1 MPEITAS
8 MVKALR
14 EETGQ
19 GMMECKKALTEAN
32 GDVEAARDLL
42 RKRGLITAEKKAG
55 RATGEGFIAIS
66 VNDASTSAAMVEARC
81 ETDFCARNDVFQ
93 TMVRDVANLAAQA
106 PDGNVTETA
115 EITDAVQ
122 QALAKI
128 GENMSFSR
136 GMKIT
141 AQRVG
146 SYVHHN
152 GKVGVI
158 VGVDGEADDDLLKDI
173 CMHIAFAAPMAVT
186 PDDIPADLIEQEKK
200 IAIDQAVESGKP
212 KEIAEKMVAGKIR
225 KFVEERSLT
234 EQLVALEEKYGKKK
248 VKDLLPNGKITA
260 FARFAVG
267 EK

>member
-1 MPEITAS
+1 MAEITAA

-19 GMMECKKALTEAN
+19 GMMECKKALAEAN

-42 RKRGLITAEKKAG
+42 RKRGLVTAEKKAG
-55 RATGEGFIAIS
+55 RATGEGLVA
-66 VNDASTSAAMVEARC
+66 VACNADRTSAAMVEARC
-81 ETDFCARNDVFQ
+81 ETDFCARNEVFQ
-93 TMVRDVANLAAQA
+93 AMVRDLANLASSA
-106 PDGNVTETA
+106 PDGSVTETP
-115 EITDAVQ
+115 EMKTLVQ

-141 AQRVG
+141 ADHIA

-158 VGVDGEADDDLLKDI
+158 VGADGEASEEVLKDI
-173 CMHIAFAAPMAVT
+173 CMHIAFANPMGVS
-186 PDDIPADLIEQEKK
+186 PEDIPQELIDKEKK
-200 IAIDQAVESGKP
+200 IAVEQAMEAGKP
-212 KEIAEKMVAGKIR
+212 KDIAEKMVAGKIR

-248 VKDLLPNGKITA
+248 VKDLLPKGKIKA

-267 EK
+267 E